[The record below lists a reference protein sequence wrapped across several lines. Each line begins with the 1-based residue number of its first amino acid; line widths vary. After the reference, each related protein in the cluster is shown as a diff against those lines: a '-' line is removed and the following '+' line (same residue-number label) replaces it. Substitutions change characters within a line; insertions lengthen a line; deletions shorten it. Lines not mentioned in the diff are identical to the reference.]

1 MACSFIAELS
11 KLRKLSVESV
21 ENTNSFDEF
30 KKYMHVLRPVETE
43 LRKLLVKVND
53 SNQKALVLLCG
64 SAGDG
69 KSHLISYLR
78 NADQDHLL
86 DTFKIYNDATE
97 SSAPQLTSI
106 DTLSEKLAPF
116 NDQNYKIDDGF
127 KMILAINLGTLN
139 NFIESEKGENF
150 SALRKYVEDNEI
162 FSSYIRKSSYQSGSV
177 FQHISFSDYQIFTL
191 SENGIGTN
199 YLEELIGK
207 IFQADSANP
216 FFMTFQKNSTCTL
229 CRKCPVRHNYQFLSN
244 PIYQKALIKKIIEV
258 IIKDKEIVS
267 TRDILN
273 LLYDIL
279 VHPEFDYTKMCQ
291 AATSDTKYLSEYIRY
306 TTPMLLYE
314 YDDISPLVNSIRKHD
329 ILKIRQ
335 ANLDTDITKFHALEN
350 IHETFTSATD
360 ETPYV
365 VLNEITNI
373 ADLGGIKA
381 DLKKLVYRFII
392 RTKDLKGIL
401 PPTRQQQLFDEY
413 IQYLYYQN
421 SGRENKLGKL
431 YEATERAIMNW
442 NGQFGSNKICID
454 TSNEK
459 FWVLEQLPLK
469 SSIYHT
475 NNTSA
480 ESVVQRFST
489 SLRLRFR
496 KDNDSCLDTAELSM
510 DYSLFEMISAMKD
523 GYRPTVQDKN
533 QHTDFV
539 SFVQRLIEFG
549 NKSTCIILIPK
560 NQDYNYSVVFEKTD
574 FGYKF
579 EVK

>member
-21 ENTNSFDEF
+21 ENTNSFDDF
-30 KKYMHVLRPVETE
+30 KRYIHVLRPVETE
-43 LRKLLVKVND
+43 LRKLLVDVND
-53 SNQKALVLLCG
+53 SNHKTLVLLCG

-69 KSHLISYLR
+69 KSHLLSYLR
-78 NADQDHLL
+78 NADQEHLL
-86 DTFKIYNDATE
+86 DSYEVYNDATE

-116 NDQNYKIDDGF
+116 NDQNYTTDDGF

-139 NFIESEKGENF
+139 NFIESEKGKNF
-150 SALRKYVEDNEI
+150 SALKKYVEDNEI
-162 FSSYIRKSSYQSGSV
+162 FSSYVRDNSYQTGSV

-191 SENGIGTN
+191 SENGVETD

-207 IFQADSANP
+207 IFQDREANP
-216 FFMTFQKNSTCTL
+216 FFKAFKENSNCSL
-229 CRKCPVRHNYQFLSN
+229 CQKCPVRHNYHFLSN
-244 PIYQKALIKKIIEV
+244 PIHQKALIKKIIEV
-258 IIKDKEIVS
+258 VIKDKEIVS

-279 VHPEFDYTKMCQ
+279 VHPDFDYTKMCQ
-291 AATSDTKYLSEYIRY
+291 VATNDTQYLSEYIRY

-335 ANLDTDITKFHALEN
+335 ADLDVDMTRFHALEN
-350 IHETFTSATD
+350 IHDIFSSATD
-360 ETPYV
+360 GTPYA
-365 VLNEITNI
+365 VLNDTTNI

-392 RTKDLKGIL
+392 RIKDLKGEL
-401 PPTRQQQLFDEY
+401 PPTKQEKLFDEY
-413 IQYLYYQN
+413 IQYLFYQN
-421 SGRENKLGKL
+421 SGQEKKLSKL
-431 YEATERAIMNW
+431 YEATKKAIMNW
-442 NGQFGSNKICID
+442 DGHFDSDTICID
-454 TSNEK
+454 DSNEK
-459 FWVLEQLPLK
+459 FWVLEQLLLK
-469 SSIYHT
+469 PSIYS
-475 NNTSA
+475 NKPSA
-480 ESVVQRFST
+480 DSVVQRFST
-489 SLRLRFR
+489 TVKLRFR
-496 KDNDSCLDTAELSM
+496 KDSDSNLETAEISM

-539 SFVQRLIEFG
+539 SFIQRVIEFG
-549 NKSTCIILIPK
+549 NKATRIVLIPK
-560 NQDYNYSVVFEKTD
+560 EQEHDYRVVFEKTD
-574 FGYKF
+574 FGYEFK
-579 EVK
+579 VV

>member
-11 KLRKLSVESV
+11 KLRKLSIESV

-30 KKYMHVLRPVETE
+30 KRYMHVLRPVETE

-53 SNQKALVLLCG
+53 SNQKTLILLCG

-69 KSHLISYLR
+69 KSHLMSYLR

-86 DTFKIYNDATE
+86 NSYEVYNDATE

-116 NDQNYKIDDGF
+116 NDQNYATDDGF

-139 NFIESEKGENF
+139 NFIESEKGKNF
-150 SALRKYVEDNEI
+150 SALKKYVDANEI
-162 FSSYIRKSSYQSGSV
+162 FSSYVRENSYQSGSV

-191 SENGIGTN
+191 SENGVETD
-199 YLEELIGK
+199 YLEKLIGK
-207 IFQADSANP
+207 VFQDHEANP
-216 FFMTFQKNSTCTL
+216 FFKAFKENSSCSL
-229 CRKCPVRHNYQFLSN
+229 CQKCPVRHNYQFLSN
-244 PIYQKALIKKIIEV
+244 PVYQKTLIKKIIEV
-258 IIKDKEIVS
+258 VIKDKEIVS

-279 VHPEFDYTKMCQ
+279 VHPDFDYSEMCQ
-291 AATSDTKYLSEYIRY
+291 VTTNDTKYLTEYIRY

-335 ANLDTDITKFHALEN
+335 ADMDADMTRFHVLEN
-350 IHETFTSATD
+350 IHDIFVSATMG
-360 ETPYV
+360 TPYT
-365 VLNEITNI
+365 VLNDTTNI
-373 ADLGGIKA
+373 AGLGGIKA
-381 DLKKLVYRFII
+381 DLKKLVYRFMI
-392 RTKDLKGIL
+392 RVKDLKGEL
-401 PPTRQQQLFDEY
+401 PLTTQENLFNEF

-421 SGRENKLGKL
+421 SGKEKKLSKL
-431 YEATERAIMNW
+431 YEATKKAIMNW
-442 NGQFGSNKICID
+442 DGQFDSDTICID
-454 TSNEK
+454 DSNDK
-459 FWVLEQLPLK
+459 FWVLEQLLLK
-469 SSIYHT
+469 PSIYS
-475 NNTSA
+475 NRPA
-480 ESVVQRFST
+480 EDPIVQRFST
-489 SLRLRFR
+489 NVKLRFR
-496 KDNDSCLDTAELSM
+496 KDSDSNPETAEISM

-539 SFVQRLIEFG
+539 SFIQRVIEFG
-549 NKSTCIILIPK
+549 NKATRIILIPK
-560 NQDYNYSVVFEKTD
+560 EQEHDYRVVFEKTD
-574 FGYKF
+574 FGYEFK
-579 EVK
+579 VV